1 VSSHGAP
8 DGPVAALERRAARAE
23 ELAAACWTGT
33 GPLGFAAGLYRT
45 QARLAAAALHVEPP
59 LSGSLE
65 SDLDR
70 LLDGFDDLLRFAAE
84 HGPAVLAEHARARAR
99 EPPAPARARLLA
111 WWRSEAGTAEDYL
124 SRAFLRPYAE
134 VLAHLRR
141 PPDRPLRPGR
151 CPFCG
156 GAPWIAAR
164 RSDGDGDGARRL
176 LGCALCGGE
185 WTFNR
190 VCCPSCAEADPAK
203 LPSFSSDAH
212 PPVRIEACDS
222 CRHYVKSIDLT
233 VDGRAIPEVDDLAS
247 LSMDLWAAREGFARI
262 EPGLAGRLP
271 GAGFANVPPPA
282 RV

>member
-1 VSSHGAP
+1 MRRRGAP

-23 ELAAACWTGT
+23 ELAAASRTGA

-45 QARLAAAALHVEPP
+45 QARLAAAALHEGPA
-59 LSGSLE
+59 LSGILE

-70 LLDGFDDLLRFAAE
+70 LLDGFHDLLRFAAA
-84 HGPAVLAEHARARAR
+84 HGPAVLAEHARARAD
-99 EPPAPARARLLA
+99 EPPAPARARLVA
-111 WWRSEAGTAEDYL
+111 WWRSETEDYL

-141 PPDRPLRPGR
+141 PPDRPRRPGR

-164 RSDGDGDGARRL
+164 RSDGDGEGARRL
-176 LGCALCGGE
+176 LGCGLCGGE

-190 VCCPSCAEADPAK
+190 VCCPRCAETDPAR

-212 PPVRIEACDS
+212 PPVRIEACGS

-271 GAGFANVPPPA
+271 GAGIANVPPPA